1 MHKKIERF
9 GFDGEI
15 GDSADFIR
23 LRSQYEA
30 LIVNQMRSD
39 GYVPVLDLGPMWST
53 KWDKKRKLYIFDMT
67 VYGVYVGKRK
77 ACNIEGMDG
86 SGRFLLR
93 STQKAKLKQ
102 F

>member
-9 GFDGEI
+9 GFDGVI
-15 GDSADFIR
+15 GDDTDFIR

-30 LIVNQMRSD
+30 LIVDQMRSD

-53 KWDKKRKLYIFDMT
+53 QWDKKKESYTFDLT

-86 SGRFLLR
+86 TGKYLPRP
-93 STQKAKLKQ
+93 TAKVKLKQ
-102 F
+102 L

>member
-9 GFDGEI
+9 GFDGVI
-15 GDSADFIR
+15 GDDTDFIR

-30 LIVNQMRSD
+30 LIVDQMRSD

-53 KWDKKRKLYIFDMT
+53 RWDKKSESYAFDLT
-67 VYGVYVGKRK
+67 VYGVYVGKKK

-86 SGRFLLR
+86 SGKLLPR
-93 STQKAKLKQ
+93 STVKAKLKQ
-102 F
+102 L